1 MHMTRHMKGEKVMY
15 YSLRGDGLTET
26 DGKGFDKGKGCFAV
40 FTTEQWRQEMELQ
53 DAFRLNMGHD
63 SIHFCKLETHENYL
77 FATFQIPRH
86 GKEEEHNFAV
96 YFLAGK
102 MIFVDDEGLVER
114 AVNKLGSHKVKKGYG
129 LGHFLFD
136 FLMYMIEGDI
146 LYLAQVEHDIT
157 EIEEKVLQDR
167 MDGFHVKMLQIK
179 KEISG
184 LYRYYTQL
192 QDVGKNLGDNSL
204 ELFDQDEL
212 QLYEIFTERVERLQ
226 SETQVL
232 REYAMQVQD
241 VYQSEISIRQN
252 AIMKVLT
259 VVTTIFL
266 PLTLIAGWYGMN
278 FDHMPELRWEYGY
291 PAAFGLSV
299 VVVLVCL
306 WIFRKKKYL

>member
-26 DGKGFDKGKGCFAV
+26 DGKGFYKGKEGLAV
-40 FTTEQWRQEMELQ
+40 FTTAEWRQEMELQ
-53 DAFRLNMGHD
+53 DAFRLNTAHD
-63 SIHFCKLETHENYL
+63 SIHFCKMEHHENYL
-77 FATFQIPRH
+77 FGTFQIPRH
-86 GKEEEHNFAV
+86 GQEGEHSFAV
-96 YFLAGK
+96 YLLAGK
-102 MIFVDDEGLVER
+102 LIFVDDEGLAEHVIE
-114 AVNKLGSHKVKKGYG
+114 KLRNHKMKKGYG
-129 LGHFLFD
+129 LGRFLFD
-136 FLMYMIEGDI
+136 FLMYIIEGDI

-157 EIEEKVLQDR
+157 EIEEKVLRDR
-167 MDGFHVKMLQIK
+167 MDGFHVNMLRIK

-192 QDVGKNLGDNSL
+192 QDVGENLGDNSL
-204 ELFDQDEL
+204 ELFDQNEL
-212 QLYEIFTERVERLQ
+212 QLYGIFTERVERLQ

-241 VYQSEISIRQN
+241 VYQSEIAIRQN

-278 FDHMPELRWEYGY
+278 FEYMPELEWKYGY
-291 PAAFGLSV
+291 PAAVGLSV

-306 WIFRKKKYL
+306 WIFRRKKYL